1 MRCGARYRNGYGMQM
16 QAGQAVNSTCTVD
29 KNRTDRRF
37 LLGSF
42 GRRVACWVDAWMRGC
57 VGANQRAS
65 ERVGLRVL
73 SVLLLYP
80 RARQEKGCSSG
91 SGFLLWVG
99 FEFSGSGSVRCC
111 SVWWWEGQLRLS
123 ADVDGMSMTKDPRK
137 RRGLLVVADG
147 WACSTGAGLQE
158 LIRSGLRGVCKRGWH
173 PVVG

>member
-16 QAGQAVNSTCTVD
+16 QASQAVNSTCTVD

-37 LLGSF
+37 PARQLRQACCVLG
-42 GRRVACWVDAWMRGC
+42 GC
-57 VGANQRAS
+57 VGAWVQTSEQASKRAG
-65 ERVGLRVL
+65 RVACAVGVIII
-73 SVLLLYP
+73 SP
-80 RARQEKGCSSG
+80 GEQEKGCSSG
-91 SGFLLWVG
+91 SGLLLWVG

-123 ADVDGMSMTKDPRK
+123 ADVDGTSMTKDPRK

-158 LIRSGLRGVCKRGWH
+158 LIRSGLRGVCRRGWH